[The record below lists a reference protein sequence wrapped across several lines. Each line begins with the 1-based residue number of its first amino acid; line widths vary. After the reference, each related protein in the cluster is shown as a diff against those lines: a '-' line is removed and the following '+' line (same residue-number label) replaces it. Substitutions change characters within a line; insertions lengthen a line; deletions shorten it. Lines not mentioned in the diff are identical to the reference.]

1 MITLIFYSK
10 YTLVKYLYRWDFD
23 TDLKLALDDSI
34 HILLSIDEISYQK
47 KVIDTI
53 LKIFT
58 IIQIVMLEMWHNDSL
73 LYSLP
78 YLDKSDVY
86 NVVNKGNI
94 NSLCELR
101 EKTENDED
109 LRTIYVN

>member
-1 MITLIFYSK
+1 
-10 YTLVKYLYRWDFD
+10 
-23 TDLKLALDDSI
+23 
-34 HILLSIDEISYQK
+34 
-47 KVIDTI
+47 
-53 LKIFT
+53 
-58 IIQIVMLEMWHNDSL
+58 MLEMWHNDSL